1 MHLSFNIKLLVRLF
15 FIVPVFAFAQTQRQI
30 DVLQKTALLYKAKEL
45 NNQQQLIIIAKQ
57 KGWDLIKK
65 DNTSRTLMMLTGV
78 DVKGFP
84 LYTQT
89 DNASIPATTTQTNY
103 LWQNSFGVNGSSAA
117 VKNKLAIWDGGAVN
131 NNHIEIAG
139 RIINKDF
146 SSNLNHSTHV
156 GGIMIAQGVNPA
168 SKGMA
173 YGTQQL
179 INYDYNNHISEIA
192 TEAENLLLSNHS
204 YGITCGWSKLETAT
218 YWTYYG
224 LPGDTA
230 DYKFG
235 IYDAETQMLDSIAF
249 AAPNYLMVKS
259 VGNNRDKNG
268 PSVGEQCYIYD
279 NNGIL
284 VLKPRPAGISNNN
297 GYDIIPTYGI
307 AKNILTVGA
316 VEGIIGGIPNSSN
329 IKMSSFSS
337 WGPTDDGRIKPDL
350 VADGV
355 NVFNCTSDGNTAY
368 ESYSGTSMA
377 TPNVTGSLFLLQE
390 LYNKKHNGSFMNAA
404 TLKALAIHTTTDAGN
419 FAGPDYKFGWGLLNA
434 KNAAD
439 IIAGKDTAYSK
450 IVETLLNNSDTFKLN
465 VIASGNGK
473 LMATIAWADAPATP
487 TTTNL
492 LNNPSL
498 KLINDLDIRII
509 HNGTTYFPWTLNPT
523 NPDAAATKADNFRD
537 NVEKIE
543 LDTAIP
549 GDTYQIQITH
559 KNTLQKGLQNFSLIV
574 SGVGGNTFCQPYTTN
589 NNSVRID
596 SVRIADLFTTSISCN
611 NYINSTNTTAT
622 LKPKQ
627 TYNVNVGLGNCNNT
641 GNNKIAKLY
650 IDYNNNGSF
659 NDAGEL
665 VFTSSVIIGFGTTSG
680 SFTTPDYL
688 INNNTALMRL
698 VIAETT
704 DVTSFDACSTTATLG
719 AIQDFLVKFSSPQKD
734 VAVTDIEIPTENFC
748 AANNQ
753 FISIKLFNNGDST
766 IENIP
771 VTAIVKKGATITNLL
786 TGTYAAKL
794 QPNQSAV
801 FTFQQPILTLADSVY
816 NITATANLID
826 DNYSNNNTLTQTFT
840 IKSKSI
846 LSSGQANVC
855 NNLATLK
862 VFGAS
867 NTQNY
872 AWFAGS
878 NKTNFVATGDLATTS
893 TIANKYYLTTGFT
906 ASLGAANNTISNN
919 GDYQAKG
926 GNYFYYTA
934 NSPVLLQSAKL
945 YTAYPGKVFIKVA
958 DTVRT
963 YSDGRYD
970 YTTLNATTIDVQ
982 ASNPQ
987 PATGNVAGYNAAD
1000 TGLTYNINL
1009 LLPKGKHIL
1018 IVSTDSIAN
1027 IFRNKSITTS
1037 PYPNSIANLISITG
1051 NNATTPDSFY
1061 YYLYNMQIRT
1071 LDCESDEYPVNTTF
1085 AALPIITKNGDTL
1098 ISSAGINYQWQKDGV
1113 DILGETNKTFIP
1125 TLAGNYSVVVTDFGG
1140 CTQSSKVFNSDITN
1154 GLLVYPNP
1162 AKKFVQLALTANEAD
1177 FTLVDIYDILGKKY
1191 LSKIYNTVTNAFSDK
1206 IDISNFPNG
1215 IYFIKLYHAEKTY
1228 SAKLVVGR

>member
-1 MHLSFNIKLLVRLF
+1 MLLYYNKKLLLLLLF
-15 FIVPVFAFAQTQRQI
+15 VVPIAAFAQ
-30 DVLQKTALLYKAKEL
+30 LQKQTTTLQKIALLYKAQEK
-45 NNQQQLIIIAKQ
+45 NTQKQLSILAKQ
-57 KGWDLIKK
+57 KGWALVKK
-65 DNTSRTLMMLTGV
+65 DSTNENFAILTSI
-78 DVKGFP
+78 DINGFP
-84 LYTQT
+84 IYTQT
-89 DNASIPATTTQTNY
+89 NNASIPATTTHTNY
-103 LWQNSFGVNGSSAA
+103 LWQNGFDVTGSSAA
-117 VKNKLAIWDGGAVN
+117 LKGKLAIWDGGAVN
-131 NNHIEIAG
+131 NNHIEIDG
-139 RIINKDF
+139 RVINKDF

-156 GGIMIAQGVNPA
+156 GGIMIAKGINSA

-192 TEAENLLLSNHS
+192 SEASNLLLSNHS

-249 AAPNYLMVKS
+249 LAPQYLMVKS

-268 PSVGEQCYIYD
+268 PAVGEQCYMYD

-284 VLKPRPAGISNNN
+284 ALKPRPAGISNNN
-297 GYDIIPTYGI
+297 GYDVVPTYGV
-307 AKNILTVGA
+307 AKNVLTIGA
-316 VEGIIGGIPNSSN
+316 VEGITSGSTNSTS

-355 NVFNCTSDGNTAY
+355 DVFNCSSDGNTAY

-390 LYNKKHNGSFMNAA
+390 IYNKKYTSSFMNAA
-404 TLKALAIHTTTDAGN
+404 TLKALAIHTASDAGD

-434 KNAAD
+434 KNAAN
-439 IIAGKDTAYSK
+439 IIAGKDTAFSK
-450 IVETLLNNSDTFKLN
+450 IIETTLNNNDTFKLN
-465 VIASGNGK
+465 VVASGHGK
-473 LMATIAWADAPATP
+473 LMATIAWTDAPALP
-487 TTTNL
+487 TVTNL

-509 HNGTTYFPWTLNPT
+509 HNGNTYFPWVLNPAQP
-523 NPDAAATKADNFRD
+523 NAAATKADNFRD
-537 NVEKIE
+537 NIEKIE
-543 LDTAIP
+543 LDTLVP
-549 GDTYQIQITH
+549 GDTYQIIVTH
-559 KNTLQKGLQNFSLIV
+559 KNNLQIGVQNFSLIV
-574 SGVGGNTFCQPYTTN
+574 SGIGGNSYCQPYTN
-589 NNSVRID
+589 NSNSVRID
-596 SVRIADLFTTSISCN
+596 SVRIADLFTTSTVCS
-611 NYINSTNTTAT
+611 NYTNSTNIAAT

-627 TYNVNVGLGNCNNT
+627 TYNINIGLGNCNNT

-665 VFTSSVIIGFGTTSG
+665 AFTSAIIIGFGTASG
-680 SFTTPDYL
+680 SFTTPDFL
-688 INNNTALMRL
+688 TNNNGGLMRL
-698 VIAETT
+698 VVAETA
-704 DVTSFDACSTTATLG
+704 DANSFDACTTTTTFGAT
-719 AIQDFLVKFSSPQKD
+719 QDFLVKFSSPIKD
-734 VAVTDIEIPTENFC
+734 VAVSDIEIPTDNFC
-748 AANNQ
+748 ANHNQ
-753 FISIKLFNNGDST
+753 LISVKILNNGDST
-766 IENIP
+766 IENISL
-771 VTAIVKKGATITNLL
+771 TAIVKNGATITNLL
-786 TGTYAAKL
+786 TGIYTAKI
-794 QPNQSAV
+794 QPNQSAL
-801 FTFQQPILTLADSVY
+801 FTFQQPIQTLPDSQY
-816 NITATANLID
+816 TITVTANLLD
-826 DNYSNNNTLTQTFT
+826 DNYSTNDATTQILK
-840 IKSKSI
+840 IKSKTI

-855 NNLATLK
+855 NNIATLK

-878 NKTNFVATGDLATTS
+878 NQTNFVATGETATTN

-906 ASLGAANNTISNN
+906 ANLGAANNTISSN

-934 NSPVLLQSAKL
+934 NAPVLLQSAKL
-945 YTAYPGKVFIKVA
+945 YTAYPGKVYIKVA

-987 PATGNVAGYNAAD
+987 QATGTVIGYNPAD
-1000 TGLTYNINL
+1000 TGLNYNINL

-1018 IVSTDSIAN
+1018 IVSTDSVAN

-1071 LDCESDEYPVNTTF
+1071 LDCESDEYAVNTTF
-1085 AALPIITKNGDTL
+1085 AALPTITKNGDTL
-1098 ISSAGINYQWQKDGV
+1098 VSSVGINYQWQKDGI
-1113 DILGETNKTFIP
+1113 DILGETSKNFIP
-1125 TLAGNYSVVVTDFGG
+1125 TVAGNYSVIVTDFSG

-1162 AKKFVQLALTANEAD
+1162 AKNAVQLALTANEAD
-1177 FTLVDIYDILGKKY
+1177 FTLVDVYDLLGRKY
-1191 LSKIYNTVTNAFSDK
+1191 LSKAYTAITNTFSDK

-1228 SAKLVVGR
+1228 TAKLVVGR